1 MARSGPAA
9 TTAGQRTD
17 TPQLFNTCLL
27 HAARIHR
34 IASEMLTELGASS
47 KLNAEW
53 EFFSLL
59 RDEGRRSAQV
69 FLKNHARAPHDP
81 QSVGALVLEVEETRI
96 SMSPSGVEHREIRW
110 RRATLPEAKMV
121 LESCHTQENLAM
133 SAAFTATAIAGTKRK
148 VNGHA
153 DSGGIELK
161 DVANGQDVTLVPQN
175 VLR

>member
-1 MARSGPAA
+1 MFDDLTWDAILQGWPWFGAAAVVFVLAVGLCIVLKPRSKRQAEKAA
-9 TTAGQRTD
+9 EGADQIGW
-17 TPQLFNTCLL
+17 
-27 HAARIHR
+27 
-34 IASEMLTELGASS
+34 MLT
-47 KLNAEW
+47 
-53 EFFSLL
+53 
-59 RDEGRRSAQV
+59 GRID
-69 FLKNHARAPHDP
+69 FTDP

-121 LESCHTQENLAM
+121 LESYHAQENLAM

-153 DSGGIELK
+153 DSGETELK

>member
-1 MARSGPAA
+1 MFDDLKWDTILQTWPWFGAA
-9 TTAGQRTD
+9 AVVFVVAVRLFIAHKPKPKRQPETAAD
-17 TPQLFNTCLL
+17 
-27 HAARIHR
+27 AADKMGWTLTGRIDL
-34 IASEMLTELGASS
+34 A
-47 KLNAEW
+47 
-53 EFFSLL
+53 
-59 RDEGRRSAQV
+59 
-69 FLKNHARAPHDP
+69 DP

-153 DSGGIELK
+153 DSGETELK